1 MPQQLDF
8 SFSNYAELKEQLEK
22 LSEEELSQPVRFRV
36 PSLYADGEV
45 YFVDEIVT
53 DDEGLALA

>member
-36 PSLYADGEV
+36 PSLYADTEV
-45 YFVDEIVT
+45 YSVVEIVT

>member
-1 MPQQLDF
+1 MERLDF

-22 LSEEELSQPVRFRV
+22 LSEKELNQPVRFKE
-36 PSLYADGEV
+36 PSLHGDGEV
-45 YFVDEIVT
+45 YYVDEIVT